1 MIVKDSPIL
10 FYDGECGFCQNSVQ
24 FFLKH
29 EKNHQFLFASLQGS
43 TGKEQLPEYL
53 TKDLDSLVVKRGE
66 AILTE
71 SDAVFFIAENLSFP
85 YSLAKIGKYVP
96 KRLRNGI
103 YRMIAQNR
111 HKLSKSSESCRLLSK
126 DERLRFLD

>member
-1 MIVKDSPIL
+1 MKDSPIL
-10 FYDGECGFCQNSVQ
+10 FYDGDCGFCQNSVQ

-29 EKNHQFLFASLQGS
+29 EKNHHFLFASLQGS

-53 TKDLDSLVVKRGE
+53 TRNLDSLVVKQGE
-66 AILTE
+66 TILTE
-71 SDAVFFIAENLSFP
+71 SDAVIFIAKNLSFP

-103 YRMIAQNR
+103 YRMVARNR
-111 HKLSKSSESCRLLSK
+111 HKLSKTSESCRLLSK
-126 DERLRFLD
+126 NERLRFLD